1 MDYIFAWQNI
11 VFFIPIAVG
20 IILVF
25 GSAFGGH
32 DADGDH
38 DVDGDADND
47 GDVRGAGHID
57 DPSHQHADGVEK
69 GLFGKALSVL
79 GIGRVPLTMVMMMA
93 SLLFGGIGIVMNT
106 ILSALIS
113 VPWIY
118 APISIA
124 VAFLGMVTLTGNAA
138 KLLNRYMPT
147 TETYRVSKHDLAG
160 QTGVLLLPS
169 DTSDGL
175 AQVKDHEGNVH
186 NVRCRTLKGPM
197 PKGGEILVIEYDE
210 GTNTYVV
217 DANPV
222 STKSLTNS

>member
-38 DVDGDADND
+38 DVDGDADD
-47 GDVRGAGHID
+47 GGDLRGAGHID

-69 GLFGKALSVL
+69 GLLGKALSVL
-79 GIGRVPLTMVMMMA
+79 GIGRVPLTMVMMMS
-93 SLLFGGIGIVMNT
+93 SLLFGGIGIVSNT
-106 ILSALIS
+106 ILSALIG

-118 APISIA
+118 GPISIV
-124 VAFLGMVTLTGNAA
+124 VAFLGMVTLTGKAA
-138 KLLNRYMPT
+138 QLLNRYMPT
-147 TETYRVSKHDLAG
+147 TETYRVSKSDLAG

-169 DTSDGL
+169 DTSEGM
-175 AQVKDHEGNVH
+175 AQVKDHEGNIH

-210 GTNTYVV
+210 ETKTYVV

-222 STKSLTNS
+222 SSNSANNA

>member
-1 MDYIFAWQNI
+1 MDRIFAWQNVI
-11 VFFIPIAVG
+11 FYIPIAVG

-32 DADGDH
+32 DGDADGDH
-38 DVDGDADND
+38 DADADND
-47 GDVRGAGHID
+47 GDIRGAGHID
-57 DPSHQHADGVEK
+57 DPSEHHVDSAEN
-69 GLFGKALSVL
+69 GLLHKALSLL
-79 GIGRVPLTMVMMMA
+79 GVGRVPLTVVMMMS

-106 ILSALIS
+106 ILSAVIG

-118 APISIA
+118 GPISIV
-124 VAFLGMVTLTGNAA
+124 VAFLGMATLTGKAA
-138 KLLNRYMPT
+138 KLLNRFMPT

-175 AQVKDHEGNVH
+175 AQVKDHEGNIH
-186 NVRCRTLKGPM
+186 NVQCRTLKGPM

-210 GTNTYVV
+210 ETNKYVV

-222 STKSLTNS
+222 SAKTLTNS

>member
-47 GDVRGAGHID
+47 GDIRGAGHID

-69 GLFGKALSVL
+69 GLLGKALSVL
-79 GIGRVPLTMVMMMA
+79 GIGRVPLTMVMMMS
-93 SLLFGGIGIVMNT
+93 SLLFGGIGIVSNT
-106 ILSALIS
+106 ILSALIG

-118 APISIA
+118 GPISIV
-124 VAFLGMVTLTGNAA
+124 VAFLGMVTLTGKAA
-138 KLLNRYMPT
+138 QLLNRYMPT
-147 TETYRVSKHDLAG
+147 TETYRVSKSDLAG

-169 DTSDGL
+169 DTSEGM
-175 AQVKDHEGNVH
+175 AQVKDHEGNIH

-210 GTNTYVV
+210 ETKTYVV

-222 STKSLTNS
+222 SSNSANNA